1 MAYIKERREYLT
13 GAWIL
18 FSSRVT
24 QDNHRIT
31 SACLH
36 LYWIILLLWSVEAR
50 RAAAWDS
57 GAYSLGSVKKYNILS
72 LSIYTYKCLIFP
84 FLFNK
89 SFSIK
94 NTISEKMI
102 SGPSR
107 GSLVTQKNR
116 VTYIAFDV
124 KISMM
129 HKNVSLMSRYQW
141 RILEIPVTRVN

>member
-1 MAYIKERREYLT
+1 MGLLVHVL
-13 GAWIL
+13 IL
-18 FSSRVT
+18 PGSSCSLGQLRHAE
-24 QDNHRIT
+24 QPP
-31 SACLH
+31 
-36 LYWIILLLWSVEAR
+36 
-50 RAAAWDS
+50 DS

-84 FLFNK
+84 FLFNN

-124 KISMM
+124 KRSMM
-129 HKNVSLMSRYQW
+129 HKNVSLMSRYQ
-141 RILEIPVTRVN
+141 